1 MDKEKVL
8 EQLMQVEDPELGI
21 DIVTLGLIYEVKIN
35 KKEVDILMT
44 LTFPGCPFGP
54 MIKQNMT
61 DVLEAY
67 FEKIEINI
75 TFDPPWSAEKIDPDI
90 RAALGI

>member
-1 MDKEKVL
+1 MNKEKVL
-8 EQLMQVEDPELGI
+8 EELMQVEDPELGI

-35 KKEVDILMT
+35 KQEVDILMT

-61 DVLEAY
+61 HALEPY
-67 FEKIEINI
+67 FDKIEINI
-75 TFDPPWSAEKIDPDI
+75 TFDPPWTAEKIDPQI
-90 RAALGI
+90 RAALGL